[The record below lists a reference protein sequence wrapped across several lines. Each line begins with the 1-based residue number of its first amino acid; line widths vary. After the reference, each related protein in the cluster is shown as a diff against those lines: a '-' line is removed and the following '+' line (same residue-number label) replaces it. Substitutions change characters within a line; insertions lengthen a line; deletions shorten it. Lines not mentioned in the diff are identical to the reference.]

1 MSVDFE
7 KEAGKAAVKSTTV
20 LGAFF
25 AILTVVVFQLLGV
38 ELPVGETEAV
48 KTRVNDFIVNGGVIL
63 GGLAAIWGRIKAS
76 EKISS
81 LF

>member
-1 MSVDFE
+1 MSVDF
-7 KEAGKAAVKSTTV
+7 KAEAGKAAVKSTSI

-38 ELPVGETEAV
+38 ELPVGETEAI
-48 KTRVNDFIVNGGVIL
+48 KTRIHDFIVNAGVIL
-63 GGLAAIWGRIKAS
+63 SSLVAIWGRIKAS

-81 LF
+81 WF